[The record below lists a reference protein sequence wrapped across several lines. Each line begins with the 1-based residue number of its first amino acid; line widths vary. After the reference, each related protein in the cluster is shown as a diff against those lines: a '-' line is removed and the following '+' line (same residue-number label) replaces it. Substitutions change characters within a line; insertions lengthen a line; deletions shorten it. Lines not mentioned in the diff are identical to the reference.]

1 MLINSPVTPNRLDSR
16 EGLLAEL
23 AIIDAEGWDG
33 PAGQRL
39 LGHVRSRIVRPQV
52 VAAGLRG
59 PAADQAEATGWAA
72 AWEVLSRPEI
82 RAAASPWGLLW
93 VAVRRAVLGEVVAA
107 VHLAGVRNGWR
118 AEHSRQ
124 ECWRGTGQHQPSDPP
139 VSLAVL
145 IEHGWEPE
153 AQPIES
159 GVDLGPRLEQVVSA
173 LVRAGWQPRSARAV
187 VEGVAVTAVRDG
199 KSSAEAVGW
208 RPLARRLGLPPWQ
221 VRRVTVLLLGAP
233 GWPGLVERMTA
244 EGCHILDDRG
254 IAAALRSTALS
265 GSPPPPVAAGRRGRP
280 ARTARTRAAS

>member
-1 MLINSPVTPNRLDSR
+1 MLINNTVTPNRLDSR

-23 AIIDAEGWDG
+23 AIIDAQGWDG

-118 AEHSRQ
+118 AEHARQ
-124 ECWRGTGQHQPSDPP
+124 EYSRGTDQQQPSDPP

-145 IEHGWEPE
+145 IEHGWEPA

-159 GVDLGPRLEQVVSA
+159 GVELGPMLEQVVAA

-233 GWPGLVERMTA
+233 GWPGVIERMVV
-244 EGCHILDDRG
+244 EGRHVLQQRG
-254 IAAALRSTALS
+254 IGAAVRSTTL
-265 GSPPPPVAAGRRGRP
+265 GWQPPPPAAARSAERP
-280 ARTARTRAAS
+280 GGETRAPVAS